1 MSDGP
6 GYGQYCPIAVTAE
19 IIAERWTPLVLRA
32 LVLGATRYSEI
43 HDSVPRMS
51 PALLTRRLRE
61 LERAGVVERR
71 PRTTGRGSDYVLTE
85 AGRELFPVLESM
97 GWWSQK
103 WLRREITRDRNL
115 DPDILMWE
123 IRREARNAG
132 RVLESRRVVRFHLH
146 GVAPPKQR
154 YWLVFESDDVDI
166 CLRDPGHEVDLWV
179 EAPMRAL
186 VEVWL
191 GHRSLDGAL
200 EDSSLKL
207 DGDWGERAAFRDWF
221 VLSRMA
227 ALAE

>member
-1 MSDGP
+1 
-6 GYGQYCPIAVTAE
+6 
-19 IIAERWTPLVLRA
+19 
-32 LVLGATRYSEI
+32 
-43 HDSVPRMS
+43 
-51 PALLTRRLRE
+51 
-61 LERAGVVERR
+61 
-71 PRTTGRGSDYVLTE
+71 
-85 AGRELFPVLESM
+85 M

-146 GVAPPKQR
+146 GVASPKQR
-154 YWLVFESDDVDI
+154 YWLVFERDDVDI

-179 EAPMRAL
+179 EAPMLAL

-200 EDSSLKL
+200 EDGSLRL
-207 DGDWGERAAFRDWF
+207 DGDQRERAAFRVWF

-227 ALAE
+227 DLAE